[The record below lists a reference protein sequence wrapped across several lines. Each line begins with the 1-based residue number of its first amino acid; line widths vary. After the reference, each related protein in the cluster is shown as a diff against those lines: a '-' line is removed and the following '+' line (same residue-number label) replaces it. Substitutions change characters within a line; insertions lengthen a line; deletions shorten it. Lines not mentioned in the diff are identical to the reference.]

1 VSDTTTTSNTNR
13 SAVRARPLLVLL
25 SALAACAT
33 ARRPTEITYPPDVVT
48 VTPLDRELAGKNDAE
63 LLAIGTAAAAAG
75 DTARAANAFDRLAAL
90 HPRSP
95 HAAEAL
101 LGAARAHAQ
110 RGEWG
115 DALER
120 YQAVLDRHAGAP
132 QAHDA
137 AFGVAEARYHVG
149 DRPGA
154 RAALD
159 AILARSGV
167 APADRVRALAE
178 RGVVELDEGRRDVA
192 ERTLRDA
199 VATADAA
206 SATERIEPYY
216 PAQAEYYLGDVF
228 RAAFASVPVDPSRD
242 GEDALR
248 AALERKSELLLSAQD
263 HYLKAVRLG
272 DRTWAVAAGARIG
285 DLYDT
290 LRTQLLDAPLPAG
303 LAPAHADAYRAELRA
318 QVRVLATKALTA
330 YEETISIASRAGVRD
345 AASLDDAQAS
355 LARLRAA
362 VETDAR

>member
-1 VSDTTTTSNTNR
+1 MTR
-13 SAVRARPLLVLL
+13 RARPLLLL
-25 SALAACAT
+25 VAALAACAT

-95 HAAEAL
+95 HVAEAL

-110 RGEWG
+110 RGEWA

-120 YQAVLDRHAGAP
+120 YQAVLDRHGRSP

-137 AFGVAEARYHVG
+137 AFGVAEARYHAG

-178 RGVVELDEGRRDVA
+178 RGVVELDEGKLELA
-192 ERTLRDA
+192 QRTLRDA

-206 SATERIEPYY
+206 SASERLEPYY
-216 PAQAEYYLGDVF
+216 PAQAETTLGDVF
-228 RAAFASVPVDPSRD
+228 RASFTAVPLDPSRD

-248 AALERKSELLLSAQD
+248 AALERKSDLLLSAQE
-263 HYLKAVRLG
+263 HYLRAVRLG

-290 LRTQLLDAPLPAG
+290 LRTQLLGAPLPAG
-303 LAPAHADAYRAELRA
+303 LDAAQAEAYRAGLREH
-318 QVRVLATKALTA
+318 VRVLATKAISA
-330 YEETISIASRAGVRD
+330 YEETLSIASRAGVRD
-345 AASLDDAQAS
+345 AQFLDEAEAS

-362 VETDAR
+362 VAPDAR